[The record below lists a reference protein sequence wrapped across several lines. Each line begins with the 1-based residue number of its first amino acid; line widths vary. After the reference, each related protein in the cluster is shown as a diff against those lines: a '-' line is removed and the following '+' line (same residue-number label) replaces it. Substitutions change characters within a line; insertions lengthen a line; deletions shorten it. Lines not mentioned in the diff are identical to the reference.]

1 MQGDVLLS
9 RFETSLLFHVQFQL
23 LLPDLRTSEA
33 SIKRENN
40 TPIKNDLCWMLVS
53 EEKFSLEESKKNT
66 GSCENCEEL
75 LLVFLGTLELVLSFY
90 TKKKKNSL

>member
-1 MQGDVLLS
+1 
-9 RFETSLLFHVQFQL
+9 
-23 LLPDLRTSEA
+23 
-33 SIKRENN
+33 
-40 TPIKNDLCWMLVS
+40 MLVS